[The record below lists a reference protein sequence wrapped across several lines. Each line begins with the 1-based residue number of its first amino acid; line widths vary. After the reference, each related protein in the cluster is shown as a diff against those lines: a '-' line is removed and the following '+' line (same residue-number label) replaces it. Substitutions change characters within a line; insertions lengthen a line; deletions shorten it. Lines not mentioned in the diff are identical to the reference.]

1 MSKILEGSR
10 HLSNSS
16 QADKIRLQ
24 HNMVMSDSYSETS
37 EKIGFVL
44 KSKKK
49 LEKKRL
55 HWLFYVVEF
64 SEQKKKKT
72 AKERTLYN
80 CFKFRKKIEKKI

>member
-64 SEQKKKKT
+64 SEQKKKKNC
-72 AKERTLYN
+72 ERKNTLQL
-80 CFKFRKKIEKKI
+80 F